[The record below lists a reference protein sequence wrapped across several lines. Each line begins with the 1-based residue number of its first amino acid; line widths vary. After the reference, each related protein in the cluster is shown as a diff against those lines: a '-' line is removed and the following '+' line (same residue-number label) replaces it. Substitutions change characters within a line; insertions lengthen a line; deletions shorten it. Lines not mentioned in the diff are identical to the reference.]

1 MNSANLFD
9 LSHET
14 LTLRLAELKATEPSR
29 RQRKAHAVFTATL
42 KQLNAEIA
50 ASPVCWHNFH
60 DATRAVFEEVS
71 LEVIRERQPDFISAS
86 GSMYWRTARGVYRLS
101 NHWGLGIRSCD
112 WYLRR
117 RNGTKDEGY
126 STALAFCAYEHFLRP
141 VHRKS
146 AHYLVNA
153 DGTKSPCIAGH
164 YLNKAARAAGQTVVE
179 EVFVDGFYPNYSD
192 CCAAKGA
199 V

>member
-1 MNSANLFD
+1 MNNTNLND
-9 LSHET
+9 LAHET
-14 LTLRLAELKATEPSR
+14 LTLRLSELKATEPIR
-29 RQRKAHAVFTATL
+29 RQRKAHAAYETYVKL
-42 KQLNAEIA
+42 LCAEIA
-50 ASPVCWHNFH
+50 ANPVCWHNFH
-60 DATRAVFEEVS
+60 DCTRAVFEEVS

-117 RNGTKDEGY
+117 RDGTKDEGY